1 MAVTLP
7 RPVGRVTIFSYVDG
21 MSFIGG
27 RLPTFCVSGAWK
39 SVTRPRVWRA
49 WSVDVSHDALQAEIR
64 SIAERVAES
73 HGLELFDIGLRRE
86 PIGWVLR
93 IVLDKSGDAADGG
106 SSAEEEISVRD
117 CERVSRDL
125 SAILDVEVTFS
136 HAYTLEVSSP
146 GLDRPLRHLDDCQRF
161 VGRLA
166 KLVTTEAVD
175 GQHAWT
181 GRIAGVR
188 GEDVVIEAAD
198 RSRQIPWP
206 LVSRAKLE
214 VEF

>member
-1 MAVTLP
+1 MA
-7 RPVGRVTIFSYVDG
+7 
-21 MSFIGG
+21 
-27 RLPTFCVSGAWK
+27 
-39 SVTRPRVWRA
+39 TR
-49 WSVDVSHDALQAEIR
+49 SVDVRHDGLDAAVRL
-64 SIAERVAES
+64 IAERVAAS
-73 HGLELFDIGLRRE
+73 HGLEIFAVGLRRE
-86 PIGWVLR
+86 SIGWVLR
-93 IVLDKSGDAADGG
+93 VVLDRSGAAAAGGG
-106 SSAEEEISVRD
+106 SAGEEIGIGD

-125 SAILDVEVTFS
+125 GAMLDVEVTFP

>member
-1 MAVTLP
+1 MAGRSAGAGNAELLSQVGE
-7 RPVGRVTIFSYVDG
+7 VAGRV
-21 MSFIGG
+21 
-27 RLPTFCVSGAWK
+27 A
-39 SVTRPRVWRA
+39 A
-49 WSVDVSHDALQAEIR
+49 
-64 SIAERVAES
+64 S
-73 HGLELFDIGLRRE
+73 HGLEIFDVRLRRE

-93 IVLDKSGDAADGG
+93 VVIDRSAVGAAGDRYV
-106 SSAEEEISVRD
+106 EEEVSVGD

-125 SAILDVEVTFS
+125 STILDVEVTFP

-146 GLDRPLRHLDDCQRF
+146 GLDRPLRHLDDCRRF

-181 GRIAGVR
+181 GRITGVT
-188 GEDVVIEAAD
+188 GQHVVIEAAD
-198 RSRQIPWP
+198 RSRHIPWP
-206 LVSRAKLE
+206 LVSRARLE

>member
-1 MAVTLP
+1 M
-7 RPVGRVTIFSYVDG
+7 G
-21 MSFIGG
+21 
-27 RLPTFCVSGAWK
+27 
-39 SVTRPRVWRA
+39 
-49 WSVDVSHDALQAEIR
+49 HDALLAEIR
-64 SIAERVAES
+64 EVAERVAAG
-73 HGLELFDIGLRRE
+73 HGLEIFDVRLRRE

-93 IVLDKSGDAADGG
+93 VVLDRSAAAGG
-106 SSAEEEISVRD
+106 ERPAGEEISVGD

-125 SAILDVEVTFS
+125 STILDVEVTFP

-146 GLDRPLRHLDDCQRF
+146 GLDRPLRHLDDCRRF

-181 GRIAGVR
+181 GRITGVAG
-188 GEDVVIEAAD
+188 EHVVIEAAD

-206 LVSRAKLE
+206 LVSRARLE

>member
-1 MAVTLP
+1 M
-7 RPVGRVTIFSYVDG
+7 
-21 MSFIGG
+21 
-27 RLPTFCVSGAWK
+27 K
-39 SVTRPRVWRA
+39 
-49 WSVDVSHDALQAEIR
+49 HDALQAEIR
-64 SIAERVAES
+64 EIAERVAAS
-73 HGLELFDIGLRRE
+73 HGLVLFDAGLRRE
-86 PIGWVLR
+86 SIGWVLR
-93 IVLDKSGDAADGG
+93 IILDRSGDTAGG
-106 SSAEEEISVRD
+106 GGTAGGEISVGE

-125 SAILDVEVTFS
+125 SAILDVEVTFPQ
-136 HAYTLEVSSP
+136 AYTLEVSSP

-188 GEDVVIEAAD
+188 GEDVVIEVAD
-198 RSRQIPWP
+198 RNRQIPWP